1 MNSTIP
7 VTGVLNVPIESS
19 VPETSNGPSISIPKE
34 TIQVST
40 RQQMYPQ
47 TGEHL
52 DTGFLFIGILLL
64 LIASILFSDQQRKKL
79 SQK

>member
-47 TGEHL
+47 TG
-52 DTGFLFIGILLL
+52 
-64 LIASILFSDQQRKKL
+64 
-79 SQK
+79 